1 MFLVRLIAGE
11 LDSSQ
16 TGSNFYMAYRAS
28 IPQRGGHVDDPVP
41 FPQPT
46 TVTLAS
52 AMSPANFKIQDRYE
66 QLGSGMNLLAS
77 LTSVA
82 KESASIFRIM
92 CERWI

>member
-1 MFLVRLIAGE
+1 M
-11 LDSSQ
+11 
-16 TGSNFYMAYRAS
+16 
-28 IPQRGGHVDDPVP
+28 P

-46 TVTLAS
+46 TVAS
-52 AMSPANFKIQDRYE
+52 AMCPANFKTLDRYA
-66 QLGSGMNLLAS
+66 QLGSDMNLLAS